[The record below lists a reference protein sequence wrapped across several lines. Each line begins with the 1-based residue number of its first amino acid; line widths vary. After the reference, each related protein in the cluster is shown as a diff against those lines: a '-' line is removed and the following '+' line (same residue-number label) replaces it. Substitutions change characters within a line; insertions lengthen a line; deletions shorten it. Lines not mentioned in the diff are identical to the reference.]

1 MSSLLRYSVPAF
13 FIAVFLLLA
22 TVALDKPGYY
32 YDEVI
37 FVPVSLRVL
46 GHCDVDA
53 AVSLSAGCLPL
64 LQTLGYV
71 GAVKAWVHAPLFALF
86 GTSIW
91 TVRLPAILFGAA
103 ALFVLW
109 SFTRRELGSAW
120 AALLVALLATDPVLI
135 SHARLDWG
143 PHMIA
148 AFLRVLSLVALWRW
162 LQTGRAHWLVVVCA
176 AFLIGFV
183 DKINFI
189 WVIAAWTAAALLVG
203 SRLVVSRLRDGAPW
217 QPAIAAV
224 TALLLLAGL
233 VTMVRNAAQ
242 LDILGDAGTLSF
254 TAQIAKVWNLF
265 AATFSGTSMLNWVFG
280 IDVPITSAFNILA
293 LLQFGTAVVLL
304 ARWRPWT
311 PARRLLAFLT
321 AASAFLVLVIAAT
334 RQVGGTH
341 HLVAIWP
348 LPALHFV
355 TLLAIA
361 SQHAAGPT
369 QGAGRGFRAAVAT
382 TGAVVFGALLA
393 WNITMNHPLRRHVAE
408 RPRLPSRVRP
418 GDRQA
423 VDPARG
429 ARPRPRDLGG
439 LGIAPAARHAGGP
452 PARRDLPRV
461 ELAADR
467 RARPRARRPPA
478 RRRRAPAGQ
487 ARGVRAARAPLHGV
501 HRRPRTARPPARP
514 RPPVPAHRGDVR
526 QRRRPATVHDHRRR
540 LSGMRRDG
548 AAIGARP

>member
-1 MSSLLRYSVPAF
+1 MSSVLRYSVPAL
-13 FIAVFLLLA
+13 FIAVFLALA

-32 YDEVI
+32 YDEVT

-71 GAVKAWVHAPLFALF
+71 GAVKAWVHAPLFAIF

-91 TVRLPAILFGAA
+91 TVRLPSILFGAA

-120 AALLVALLATDPVLI
+120 AGLLMALLATDPVLI

-148 AFLRVLSLVALWRW
+148 TFLRVLSLVALWRW

-176 AFLIGFV
+176 AFLVGFV

-217 QPAIAAV
+217 QPVIAAV
-224 TALLLLAGL
+224 TALVLLAGL
-233 VTMVRNAAQ
+233 VTMVRSAAQ
-242 LDILGDAGTLSF
+242 LDILGDAGTFSF
-254 TAQIAKVWNLF
+254 TVQIAKVWNLF

-293 LLQFGTAVVLL
+293 LIQFGTAVVLL

-321 AASAFLVLVIAAT
+321 AASAFLVLVIAVT

-348 LPALHFV
+348 LPAMHLV

-361 SQHAAGPT
+361 SQHATGPT

-382 TGAVVFGALLA
+382 TGAIVFGALLA
-393 WNITMNHPLRRHVAE
+393 WNITMNIRYVDTWRNDRDF
-408 RPRLPSRVRP
+408 RPEF
-418 GDRQA
+418 
-423 VDPARG
+423 DPAIAKLSTRLE
-429 ARPRPRDLGG
+429 ALGLDRVISVDWG
-439 LGIAPAARHAGGP
+439 LHQQ
-452 PARRDLPRV
+452 LV
-461 ELAADR
+461 TLADR
-467 RARPRARRPPA
+467 RHAASYREWSWRLIDATDLERDDLRSAVDAHLPGKRVAFVLHAPRYTVFTGARERLDRLLERDRPCERSEETFVNA
-478 RRRRAPAGQ
+478 AGRPLYTIIV
-487 ARGVRAARAPLHGV
+487 ADYRECGV
-501 HRRPRTARPPARP
+501 TARPPAK
-514 RPPVPAHRGDVR
+514 
-526 QRRRPATVHDHRRR
+526 
-540 LSGMRRDG
+540 
-548 AAIGARP
+548 